1 MLYAYAESLISTLC
15 NSKLGFVMDKLDY
28 YNKECY
34 INENKDMFSNL
45 EDSDIIH
52 IEKIISD
59 IRAQRFL
66 KNLCFIVLNG
76 YNIRKFATKDFSILN
91 NTPNMYMDIWH
102 NSSVMWPEKSFL
114 EYSYIELFDSFQF
127 SKSAKDP

>member
-1 MLYAYAESLISTLC
+1 
-15 NSKLGFVMDKLDY
+15 MDKLDY